1 MSDAQKKDVE
11 TVLSQPPF
19 GASEE
24 ERASTL
30 LPLLTEQ
37 VEVAAAACEPYRNV
51 VRHWPVRPR
60 DAKTI
65 AELPFLPVEV
75 FKRAEPLAT
84 VPPDEFQRVIASS
97 STTGQ
102 TPSLIA
108 VDRTTAWRMSRT
120 TSAIMGD
127 FIGKHR
133 RPILVVDVPRADPAA
148 INVGARDAA
157 ARGLLPF
164 ATESVH
170 CLEQSK
176 DGPLKVDVERLL
188 AFLDRHRGEP
198 VMVYGLTTLL
208 WFDFVLPLEDAG
220 IRLDHADV
228 HVLHSGGWKRLAD
241 RSVDKTTFNAGVAS
255 TFGTSSDRVIDF
267 YGLVENLGIVYPDCS
282 EGNKHAPIYGQVI
295 VRDPV
300 TIEPVHEGGKG
311 FLQLCSII
319 PNSFP
324 GHLLLTEDMA
334 SVVMVDGCSC
344 GRPGIAFRFEA
355 RIPKAEVRGC
365 GNIRPRGDGEV
376 L

>member
-1 MSDAQKKDVE
+1 MSDAQQQDVE
-11 TVLSQPPF
+11 TVLSRQPF

-37 VEVAAAACEPYRNV
+37 VEASAAACGPYRNV
-51 VRHWPVRPR
+51 VRHWPVHPR
-60 DAKTI
+60 EAKSI

-75 FKRAEPLAT
+75 FKRTEPLAT

-120 TSAIMGD
+120 TSAIIGD
-127 FIGKHR
+127 FIGKQR
-133 RPILVVDVPRADPAA
+133 RPILVADVPRANPAA

-157 ARGLLPF
+157 ARGLMPF

-170 CLEQSK
+170 CLEPTN
-176 DGPLKVDVERLL
+176 DGTLIVDVDRLL
-188 AFLDRHRGEP
+188 AFFDRHAGES
-198 VMVYGLTTLL
+198 VLVYGLTTLL
-208 WFDFVLPLEDAG
+208 WFNFVQPLKDAG
-220 IRLDHADV
+220 ITLDHADV

-241 RSVDKTTFNAGVAS
+241 RSVDKTAFSAGVAS

-282 EGNKHAPIYGQVI
+282 EGHKHAPMYGQVI

-300 TIEPVHEGGKG
+300 TTEPVTEGGKG

-334 SVVMVDGCSC
+334 SVPMYDGCPC
-344 GRPGIAFRFEA
+344 GRPGIAFRFES
-355 RIPKAEVRGC
+355 RVPKAEVRGC
-365 GNIRPRGDGEV
+365 GNIRPRGDGE
-376 L
+376 

>member
-1 MSDAQKKDVE
+1 MSDAQQRDVE
-11 TVLSQPPF
+11 TVLSLPPF

-24 ERASTL
+24 ERASML
-30 LPLLTEQ
+30 LPLLREQ
-37 VEVAAAACEPYRNV
+37 VEASAAACESYRNL
-51 VRHWPVRPR
+51 VRHWPVHPR
-60 DAKTI
+60 EAKSI

-75 FKRAEPLAT
+75 FKRTEPLAT
-84 VPPDEFQRVIASS
+84 VPPDDIQRVIASS

-120 TSAIMGD
+120 TSAIIGD

-133 RPILVVDVPRADPAA
+133 RPMLVADVPRADPAA

-157 ARGLLPF
+157 VRGLMPF

-170 CLEQSK
+170 CLEPTK
-176 DGPLKVDVERLL
+176 DGTLTVDVDRLL
-188 AFLDRHRGEP
+188 AFIDRHAGESLL
-198 VMVYGLTTLL
+198 VYGLTTLL
-208 WFDFVLPLEDAG
+208 WINFVQPLEDAG
-220 IRLDHADV
+220 ITLDHADDQV
-228 HVLHSGGWKRLAD
+228 IHSGGWKRLAD

-255 TFGTSSDRVIDF
+255 VFGTSSDRVIDF

-282 EGNKHAPIYGQVI
+282 EGHKHAPIYGQVI

-300 TIEPVHEGGKG
+300 TIEPVTEGGKG

-334 SVVMVDGCSC
+334 SVAMYDGCPC
-344 GRPGIAFRFEA
+344 GRSGIAFRFES
-355 RIPKAEVRGC
+355 RVPKAEVRGC
-365 GNIRPRGDGEV
+365 GNIRPRRDGE
-376 L
+376 